1 MSVRKELF
9 IWCLCFLSVSS
20 LVYGSPVEYGQG
32 VRVGDKCPAF
42 TFEDM
47 KGQSRSLE
55 EFKGKYVFIDVW
67 RRHGAILVERNS
79 LICKNWKRNLKDKI
93 SCSWVFP
100 VITSCGG
107 GRELW
112 EMERCRESNGG
123 SVMILLS

>member
-20 LVYGSPVEYGQG
+20 LVYGSPVDTTG

-67 RRHGAILVERNS
+67 A
-79 LICKNWKRNLKDKI
+79 
-93 SCSWVFP
+93 SWCYPCRKEFPHLQELEKKFEGQNIVF
-100 VITSCGG
+100 VGI
-107 GRELW
+107 
-112 EMERCRESNGG
+112 
-123 SVMILLS
+123 

>member
-20 LVYGSPVEYGQG
+20 LVYGSPVRYGQG

-67 RRHGAILVERNS
+67 ASLVLS
-79 LICKNWKRNLKDKI
+79 LSKGIPSFARIGKEI
-93 SCSWVFP
+93 
-100 VITSCGG
+100 
-107 GRELW
+107 
-112 EMERCRESNGG
+112 
-123 SVMILLS
+123 